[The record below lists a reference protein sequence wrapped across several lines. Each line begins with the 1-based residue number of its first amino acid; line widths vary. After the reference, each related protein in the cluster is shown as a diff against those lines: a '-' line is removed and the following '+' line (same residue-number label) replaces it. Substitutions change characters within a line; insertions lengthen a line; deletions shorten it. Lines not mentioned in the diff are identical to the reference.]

1 MKKLTK
7 EGHEIINNYFK
18 SLFKKIKDDNEI
30 KDENLKE
37 NFLDLISSLNKI
49 SLDPEVD
56 LKQIDWKSFAD
67 TVIGFSSKSLL
78 NDIQKNYPEFFK
90 IINEK
95 MGDDSGKDGG
105 LLGELGFPD

>member
-18 SLFKKIKDDNEI
+18 SLFEKI
-30 KDENLKE
+30 KDENEIKAENRKE
-37 NFLDLISSLNKI
+37 KFLELISSLNKI

-56 LKQIDWKSFAD
+56 SNQIDWNSFAKA
-67 TVIGFSSKSLL
+67 VIDFNSFPLFDEIK
-78 NDIQKNYPEFFK
+78 KNYPEFFK

-95 MGDDSGKDGG
+95 MGDDSGEDAA
-105 LLGELGFPD
+105 LLGKNGF

>member
-30 KDENLKE
+30 KDENRKE

-56 LKQIDWKSFAD
+56 LKQIDWNSFAD
-67 TVIGFSSKSLL
+67 AVIGFNSLEL
-78 NDIQKNYPEFFK
+78 LAKIKKNYPEFFK

-95 MGDDSGKDGG
+95 MGNDSADDGA
-105 LLGELGFPD
+105 LLGDLGF

>member
-1 MKKLTK
+1 MKKLTP

-18 SLFKKIKDDNEI
+18 SLFEKI
-30 KDENLKE
+30 KDENEIKAENRKE
-37 NFLDLISSLNKI
+37 KFLDLISSLNKI

-56 LKQIDWKSFAD
+56 SNQIDWNSFAKA
-67 TVIGFSSKSLL
+67 VIDFNSLPLL

-95 MGDDSGKDGG
+95 MGGNSAKDAA
-105 LLGELGFPD
+105 LLGDLGF